1 MSNVKSIFGSIRI
14 RLKNRYSASD
24 GYWSFDPKLTFDN
37 SSEFVTDP
45 KVDICS
51 FEIFLEN

>member
-24 GYWSFDPKLTFDN
+24 GYGSFDPKLTFDN